1 MGANS
6 IIKERGK
13 IFKEVL
19 TKLTNEML
27 EEIEEFEKKEYT
39 VILDDKFP
47 NYEIR
52 KRLEEL
58 IIQTR
63 NKYYNLSNEIIVK
76 EKVKEFYKANDDEW
90 IKKPIKE
97 YPELIDCF
105 FCCEIDCKITIE
117 SPFYFSYFN
126 KDCYCSIKTIGLDLK
141 LFKNKEEIFSKTF
154 EEILEIYKKN
164 YINIYYTENNR
175 HKTIK
180 NIKKFEE
187 KVQNFLEDYF
197 VEKETKKIFEYFGDF
212 FIEVRKE
219 AKKINDDIE
228 IGKNFFVAIK
238 DIKKSDIIKSV
249 SKKFLVKEHL
259 ED

>member
-1 MGANS
+1 MD
-6 IIKERGK
+6 E
-13 IFKEVL
+13 
-19 TKLTNEML
+19 
-27 EEIEEFEKKEYT
+27 
-39 VILDDKFP
+39 DFP
-47 NYEIR
+47 NYDIR

-63 NKYYNLSNEIIVK
+63 NKYYDLSNEIIVK
-76 EKVKEFYKANDDEW
+76 EKVKEFYKNNDDEW

-97 YPELIDCF
+97 YPELIDWF

-126 KDCYCSIKTIGLDLK
+126 KDRYCSIKTIGLDLK
-141 LFKNKEEIFSKTF
+141 LFKNEEEIFSKTF

-180 NIKKFEE
+180 STKIFEE

-197 VEKETKKIFEYFGDF
+197 IEKETKKIFEYFLDF

-219 AKKINDDIE
+219 AKKINDDKE
-228 IGKNFFVAIK
+228 VEKNFFVAIK
-238 DIKKSDIIKSV
+238 DIKKSTIIKTV
-249 SKKFLVKEHL
+249 TEKLLNK
-259 ED
+259 

>member
-1 MGANS
+1 MD
-6 IIKERGK
+6 E
-13 IFKEVL
+13 
-19 TKLTNEML
+19 
-27 EEIEEFEKKEYT
+27 
-39 VILDDKFP
+39 DFP
-47 NYEIR
+47 NYDIR

-63 NKYYNLSNEIIVK
+63 NKYYDLSNEIIVK
-76 EKVKEFYKANDDEW
+76 EKVKEFYKNNDDEW

-97 YPELIDCF
+97 YPELIDWF

-126 KDCYCSIKTIGLDLK
+126 KDRYCSIKTIGLDLK
-141 LFKNKEEIFSKTF
+141 LFKNEEEIFSKTF
-154 EEILEIYKKN
+154 EEILEIYQKN
-164 YINIYYTENNR
+164 YVNIYYTENGR
-175 HKTIK
+175 HKAIK

-197 VEKETKKIFEYFGDF
+197 VEKETKKIYEYFGDF

-219 AKKINDDIE
+219 AKKINNDKE
-228 IGKNFFVAIK
+228 VGKNFFVAIK
-238 DIKKSDIIKSV
+238 NIKKSDIIKSV

>member
-1 MGANS
+1 MGTNN
-6 IIKERGK
+6 IIEEREK
-13 IFKEVL
+13 IYKEVL
-19 TKLTNEML
+19 TKLSNELL
-27 EEIEEFEKKEYT
+27 EEIEDFEKKGYT
-39 VILDDKFP
+39 VILNEDFP
-47 NYEIR
+47 NYDIR

-63 NKYYNLSNEIIVK
+63 NKYYDLSNEIIVK
-76 EKVKEFYKANDDEW
+76 EKVKEFYKNNDDEW

-97 YPELIDCF
+97 YSELIDWF

-126 KDCYCSIKTIGLDLK
+126 KDRYCSIKTIGLDLK
-141 LFKNKEEIFSKTF
+141 LFKNEEEIFSKTF

-180 NIKKFEE
+180 STKIFEE

-197 VEKETKKIFEYFGDF
+197 IEKETKKIFEYFLDF

-219 AKKINDDIE
+219 AKKINDNKE
-228 IGKNFFVAIK
+228 VGKNFFVAIK
-238 DIKKSDIIKSV
+238 DIKKSTIIKTV
-249 SKKFLVKEHL
+249 TEKLLNK
-259 ED
+259 

>member
-1 MGANS
+1 MGTNN
-6 IIKERGK
+6 IIEEREK
-13 IFKEVL
+13 IYKEVL
-19 TKLTNEML
+19 TRLSNEML
-27 EEIEEFEKKEYT
+27 EEMEEFEKKGYT
-39 VILDDKFP
+39 VILDEDFP
-47 NYEIR
+47 NYDIR

-63 NKYYNLSNEIIVK
+63 NKYYDLSNEIIVK
-76 EKVKEFYKANDDEW
+76 EKVKEFYKNNDDEW
-90 IKKPIKE
+90 IKKSIKE
-97 YPELIDCF
+97 YPELIDWF

-126 KDCYCSIKTIGLDLK
+126 KDRYCSIKTIGLDLK
-141 LFKNKEEIFSKTF
+141 IFKNEEEIFSKTF

-180 NIKKFEE
+180 STKIFEE

-197 VEKETKKIFEYFGDF
+197 IEKETKKNFEYFLDF

-219 AKKINDDIE
+219 AKKINDDKE
-228 IGKNFFVAIK
+228 VGKNFFVAIK
-238 DIKKSDIIKSV
+238 DIKKSTIIKTV
-249 SKKFLVKEHL
+249 TEKLLNK
-259 ED
+259 

>member
-1 MGANS
+1 MGTNN
-6 IIKERGK
+6 IIEEREK
-13 IFKEVL
+13 IYKEVL
-19 TKLTNEML
+19 TRLSNEML
-27 EEIEEFEKKEYT
+27 EEMEEFEKKGYT
-39 VILDDKFP
+39 VILDEDFP
-47 NYEIR
+47 NYDIR

-63 NKYYNLSNEIIVK
+63 NKYYDLSNEIIVK
-76 EKVKEFYKANDDEW
+76 EKVKEFYKNNDDEW

-97 YPELIDCF
+97 YPELIDWF

-126 KDCYCSIKTIGLDLK
+126 KDRYCSIKTIGLDLK
-141 LFKNKEEIFSKTF
+141 LFKNEEEIFSKTF
-154 EEILEIYKKN
+154 EEILEIYQKN
-164 YINIYYTENNR
+164 YVNIYYTENGR
-175 HKTIK
+175 HKAIK

-197 VEKETKKIFEYFGDF
+197 VEKETKKIYEYFGDF

-219 AKKINDDIE
+219 AKKINNDKE
-228 IGKNFFVAIK
+228 VGKNFFVAIK
-238 DIKKSDIIKSV
+238 NIKKSDIIKSV

>member
-1 MGANS
+1 MGTNN
-6 IIKERGK
+6 IIEEREK
-13 IFKEVL
+13 IYKEVL
-19 TKLTNEML
+19 TKLSNELL
-27 EEIEEFEKKEYT
+27 EEIEDFEKKGYT
-39 VILDDKFP
+39 VILNEDFP
-47 NYEIR
+47 NYDIR

-63 NKYYNLSNEIIVK
+63 NKYYDLSNEIIVK
-76 EKVKEFYKANDDEW
+76 EKVKEFYKNNDDEW

-97 YPELIDCF
+97 YPELTDWF

-126 KDCYCSIKTIGLDLK
+126 KDRYCSIKTIGLDLK
-141 LFKNKEEIFSKTF
+141 LFKNEKEIFSKTF

-180 NIKKFEE
+180 STKIFEE

-197 VEKETKKIFEYFGDF
+197 IEKETKKIFEYFLDF

-219 AKKINDDIE
+219 AKKINDDKE

-238 DIKKSDIIKSV
+238 DRKKSTIIKTV
-249 SKKFLVKEHL
+249 TEKLLNK
-259 ED
+259 

>member
-1 MGANS
+1 M
-6 IIKERGK
+6 
-13 IFKEVL
+13 
-19 TKLTNEML
+19 
-27 EEIEEFEKKEYT
+27 
-39 VILDDKFP
+39 DDNFP
-47 NYEIR
+47 NCEIR
-52 KRLEEL
+52 DRLKEL

-63 NKYYNLSNEIIVK
+63 NKYYDLSNEVIVK

-97 YPELIDCF
+97 YPELIDYF
-105 FCCEIDCKITIE
+105 FHYEIDCKIKEE
-117 SPFYFSYFN
+117 SPFYFKYSSKEFYS
-126 KDCYCSIKTIGLDLK
+126 SIRIFGLELK
-141 LFKNKEEIFSKTF
+141 LFKNEEEIFSKTF

-180 NIKKFEE
+180 STKIFEE

-197 VEKETKKIFEYFGDF
+197 IEKETKKIFEYFLDF

-219 AKKINDDIE
+219 AKKINDDKE
-228 IGKNFFVAIK
+228 VGKNFFVAIK